1 MLNAHQIATMN
12 DAQMDEFLKTLL
24 VRYLKKKHGMTSLE
38 LLNDLLNFALDE
50 GIIENQDN
58 DHQNLVLNCV
68 YPALT
73 KTST

>member
-1 MLNAHQIATMN
+1 MN

-24 VRYLKKKHGMTSLE
+24 VRYLQKKQGMTSLE

-58 DHQNLVLNCV
+58 DHKNLVANHV